1 MTILAGGNLVSALEG
16 TLSSDAITLEGALL
30 RITTEAKTTAAHLA
44 EDLVITNALITA
56 KSIVLCI
63 VHNYIGAGDPSITRV
78 NCAAGAATCVLL
90 NNSATALDAAVVFD
104 FIYLGEAA

>member
-1 MTILAGGNLVSALEG
+1 MTIFAGGNFDSAVSG
-16 TLSSDAITLEGALL
+16 TLSSDAITLQGNLL

-44 EDLVITNALITA
+44 EDLAITNSLITA

-63 VHNYIGAGDPSITRV
+63 VHNYVGAGDPSITRV
-78 NCAAGAATCVLL
+78 NCAAGVATCVLL